1 MHMLGK
7 KMFNYLLVFIF
18 TIIVT
23 ISWGQQ
29 NVDYPD
35 VDILVIEDLLQGN
48 EDIDAGDLI
57 FVFES
62 LQGFAQNPLNLNT
75 ATISDFEDLF
85 LLNQL
90 QIQEFFI
97 YKKKVGNL
105 ISIYELQAIPSF
117 DLKTIRIITPF
128 IEVSGE
134 KDYQKSI
141 VSMFAES
148 NRTLQMKWMR
158 PIELEQGF
166 ITQPNAEKP
175 AFEGSPDKLL
185 LRLRGRFENRL
196 SYGFTAEK
204 DDSEAFFRG
213 SNKHGFDFYSAHI
226 FLKDYTSQLKS
237 LALGD
242 FSVSMGQG
250 LIAYSG
256 FSGGKGSEVLKVD
269 RNRRTLRHFSSLNEI
284 LFFRGIGATIGLTE
298 NLEVTAFG
306 SYRKVDGNIFE
317 NDSTDV
323 DFEEYEI
330 LTSSL
335 QTSGYHATDGE
346 IQDEKKIGLLQ
357 TGGKIKFQK
366 NTWHLAIN
374 SIYHKLDKPLYKSD
388 QPYNQF
394 TFRGDQLFNASIDY
408 GFLIEN
414 FKFFGEIATS
424 QNGSVASVN
433 GVYIS
438 LDRRVSMSI
447 LYRHL
452 PANFHAL
459 NARPFAETSQGSNE
473 NGLFLGLQL
482 NLNKNWDWRFY
493 FDTWKHPW
501 LRFNVDAPS
510 RGIEYFSRLTYKRK
524 RRMGIYLQFKNE
536 IKQRNAPRNETPIDF
551 LTDNTRTQFRIHISN
566 KISKT
571 VELRT
576 RVEWS
581 FFDNAVENLKKGYM
595 IYQDIVFK
603 PSDFPLSL
611 TSRYAIFDNEYDTR
625 IYAYENDLLYTFSI
639 PAYSGRGSRFYVNFR
654 YKPHPKWSIEARY
667 ERTFLNFEKQIENGF
682 LITPNGIG
690 NGASFI
696 EGNVRSA
703 FDLQIQYQF

>member
-1 MHMLGK
+1 MLGK
-7 KMFNYLLVFIF
+7 KILYYSLLLVFILL
-18 TIIVT
+18 TSH
-23 ISWGQQ
+23 SWGQQ
-29 NVDYPD
+29 NGDYPD

-48 EDIDAGDLI
+48 EDIDASDLV

-62 LQGFAQNPLNLNT
+62 LQGFARSPLNLNT
-75 ATISDFEDLF
+75 ATISDLEDLF

-97 YKKKVGNL
+97 YKKKVGEL
-105 ISIYELQAIPSF
+105 ISIYELQAIPGF
-117 DLKTIRIITPF
+117 DLKTIRAISPF
-128 IEVSGE
+128 IKVSGE

-141 VSMFAES
+141 GSMFAES
-148 NRTLQMKWMR
+148 NRALQVKWIR
-158 PIELEQGF
+158 PLELERGF

-185 LRLRGRFENRL
+185 MRMRGRFENRL

-204 DDSEAFFRG
+204 DDGEAFFKG

-226 FLKDYTSQLKS
+226 FLQDHSSRLKS

-256 FSGGKGSEVLKVD
+256 FAGGKGSEVLKVD

-284 LFFRGIGATIGLTE
+284 LFFRGIGATIGLSE

-323 DFEEYEI
+323 DFEEFEI

-335 QTSGYHATDGE
+335 QTSGYHATEGE
-346 IQDEKKIGLLQ
+346 IQDEKQIGLLQ
-357 TGGKIKFQK
+357 TGGKIKYKK
-366 NTWHLAIN
+366 NTWHLAFN
-374 SIYHKLDKPLYKSD
+374 SIYHKLDKPLNRSD
-388 QPYNQF
+388 QLYNQF
-394 TFRGDQLFNASIDY
+394 TFRGDQLFNASLDY
-408 GFLIEN
+408 GFLIQN
-414 FKFFGEIATS
+414 FKFFGETATS

-433 GVYIS
+433 GVYIG

-452 PANFHAL
+452 PADFHSL

-510 RGIEYFSRLTYKRK
+510 RGVEYFSRLTYKRK
-524 RRMGIYLQFKNE
+524 RRMEVYLQFKNE
-536 IKQRNAPRNETPIDF
+536 IKQRNAPNNETPIDF
-551 LTDNTRTQFRIHISN
+551 LTDNTRTQFRIHVSN
-566 KISKT
+566 KISKA

-576 RVEWS
+576 RAEWA
-581 FFDNAVENLKKGYM
+581 FFDNEVEDLKKGYM
-595 IYQDIVFK
+595 LYQDVVFK
-603 PSDFPLSL
+603 SNQFPVSM
-611 TSRYAIFDNEYDTR
+611 TTRFAIFDNEFDTR

-639 PAYSGRGSRFYVNFR
+639 PAYSGRGTRFYLNLR
-654 YKPHPKWSIEARY
+654 YRPHRKWSIEARY
-667 ERTFLNFEKQIENGF
+667 ERTFLNLEKNIEDGF
-682 LITPNGIG
+682 LDNPNGIG
-690 NGASFI
+690 NGVSFI
-696 EGNVRSA
+696 EGNIRSA
-703 FDLQIQYQF
+703 FEMQIQYQF